1 MNVNPLIM
9 ELKRI
14 TGLPV
19 VPDLYVTAPG
29 EKRSDKWITFT
40 YQDERPVYFGDNV
53 PLDDTAY
60 ISVNLFT
67 PKSFN
72 YLELKEQIKEYLESI
87 GIVTNGESYIY
98 LENQIPVRQTVFEVT
113 ITQEREGKT
122 WLTSD

>member
-19 VPDLYVTAPG
+19 VPDLYVTAAG
-29 EKRSDKWITFT
+29 EKRADKWITFT
-40 YQDERPVYFGDNV
+40 YQDERPVYFGDNS
-53 PLDDTAY
+53 PLVDTAY
-60 ISVNLFT
+60 MSVNLFT
-67 PKSFN
+67 PAEFN
-72 YLELKEQIKEYLESI
+72 YLTLKEDIKEYLESI
-87 GIVTNGESYIY
+87 GIVTNCESYVY

-113 ITQEREGKT
+113 ISEEREGKS

>member
-1 MNVNPLIM
+1 MNVNSLIS

-19 VPDLYVTAPG
+19 VPDLYQG
-29 EKRSDKWITFT
+29 ESDKWITFT

-53 PLDDTAY
+53 PLADTAY

-67 PKSFN
+67 PKDFN
-72 YLELKEQIKEYLESI
+72 YMTLKADIKDYLESI
-87 GIVTNGESYIY
+87 GIVTNCESYVY
-98 LENQIPVRQTVFEVT
+98 LENQIPVRQSVFEVT
-113 ITQEREGKT
+113 ISEEREGKT

>member
-9 ELKRI
+9 ELNRI

-29 EKRSDKWITFT
+29 EKRADKWITFT
-40 YQDERPVYFGDNV
+40 YQDERPVYFGDNSPV
-53 PLDDTAY
+53 ADTAY

-67 PKSFN
+67 PTNYN
-72 YLELKEQIKEYLESI
+72 YLQTKEQIKEYLESI
-87 GIVTNGESYIY
+87 GVVTNCESYVY

-113 ITQEREGKT
+113 ISKEREGKT

>member
-9 ELKRI
+9 ELKII

-40 YQDERPVYFGDNV
+40 YQDERPVHFGDNV

-60 ISVNLFT
+60 MSVNLFT

-87 GIVTNGESYIY
+87 GIVTNCESYVY

-122 WLTSD
+122 WLTLD

>member
-9 ELKRI
+9 ELNRI

-19 VPDLYVTAPG
+19 VPDLYAPAPG
-29 EKRSDKWITFT
+29 EKRADKWITFT
-40 YQDERPVYFGDNV
+40 YQDERPVYFGDNS
-53 PLDDTAY
+53 PLADTAY

-67 PKSFN
+67 PTNYN
-72 YLELKEQIKEYLESI
+72 YLQTKEQIKEYLESI
-87 GIVTNGESYIY
+87 GIVTNCESYVY

-113 ITQEREGKT
+113 ISEEREGKT